1 MSSYTGFLFKS
12 GGFSSATACLLRQAQ
27 DPDFGSQ
34 HWMKEEGIKKKKK
47 TKREGPVLVVRGSW
61 LRRHKFKRTQH
72 LHGGHS
78 HHQTAMQVYIV
89 HFTAKTCSFQEATE
103 LSR

>member
-47 TKREGPVLVVRGSW
+47 DQKGGASAGGEGELA
-61 LRRHKFKRTQH
+61 Q
-72 LHGGHS
+72 
-78 HHQTAMQVYIV
+78 QAQV
-89 HFTAKTCSFQEATE
+89 
-103 LSR
+103 